1 MPAIYIANVSNAG
14 DDGDDDYNLS
24 RPVLTAIIGCTILF
38 ILLLLGFT
46 LVWRYRRTFQR
57 RSPTTTTEFAGPSPS
72 ISFPAPAY
80 VPQRKSYP
88 GERSH
93 G

>member
-1 MPAIYIANVSNAG
+1 MAPIYITSVSNAG
-14 DDGDDDYNLS
+14 DDDGYNLS

-57 RSPTTTTEFAGPSPS
+57 RSPTTTTEVVRRSS
-72 ISFPAPAY
+72 NISFPAPAY
-80 VPQRKSYP
+80 VPQRMPSSW
-88 GERSH
+88 ERSH

>member
-1 MPAIYIANVSNAG
+1 MAPIYITSVSNAG
-14 DDGDDDYNLS
+14 DDDGYNLS
-24 RPVLTAIIGCTILF
+24 RPVLTAIIGCTR
-38 ILLLLGFT
+38 FT

-57 RSPTTTTEFAGPSPS
+57 RSPTTTTEFVGRSN

-80 VPQRKSYP
+80 APQRMPSSW
-88 GERSH
+88 ERSH